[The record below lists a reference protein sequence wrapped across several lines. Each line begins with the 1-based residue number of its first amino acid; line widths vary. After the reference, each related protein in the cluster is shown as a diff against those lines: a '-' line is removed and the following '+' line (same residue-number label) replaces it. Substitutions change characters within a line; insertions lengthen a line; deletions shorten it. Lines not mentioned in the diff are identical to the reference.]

1 MKSRSS
7 SPPIHVHTDEST
19 PVRVHIRKSKL
30 LPSVVELS
38 CVSKGKPSTD
48 SAKAKRSLKGKT
60 KSYWKPQTSVR
71 GQSYKQEG
79 PAQRLTITL
88 GDAEKISAV
97 IHSGDAS
104 FDKEVDIH
112 ERMNQY
118 GQQIDSLMED
128 LESLK
133 TELSGHRINEQVEE
147 DEDEPNTSKWTTEDH
162 EAELSQEL
170 TRSTYK
176 NRTFQKSFEKLQEE
190 LDLMGLEK
198 EGLAEENMLLTAL
211 KEAEMA
217 STSAAKQV
225 ATLKNSIAEL
235 IQVNQL
241 SASGVGRFAGEKD
254 LLMEKLESFK
264 IANQKLQ
271 YLYRELRNLEPSMDH
286 TNRQLE
292 VLTQKLTRSETEN
305 IHLKRKL
312 LETERNAKEVSELR
326 QMEKDNSY
334 FVKQISKSV
343 DATRA
348 RLQGQLRNKEAESNR
363 MSVQIQRFER
373 TIIDHKLQIEHLKSQ
388 LSDVK
393 EKAEED
399 KEVLKKATRAQKRR
413 AERFEVAMENL
424 NSQVKDKD
432 VKLLEARLT
441 LDTWKKQHDLAVED
455 KAQLETEIIS
465 LSNRVAGLKE
475 QLQSTTESTRATNHE
490 LLEKLHTNNLENSN
504 LRLENAQLKA
514 SVSALEEKAAMT
526 ATELEQLKAKVK
538 QEEEVVMQYETQV
551 QLLQTTANELK
562 ASLRE
567 ATEENSQIRNMRDM
581 ETEKAK
587 DQMETRL
594 KELEAFPE
602 LLKVAERRLH
612 EYEKNLLCHKRR
624 FFDLSKT
631 LIKLQMKADD
641 QSFRLKS
648 SSEQMESLSK
658 EKRKLQMKLEVLSR
672 KLKEVDSQNQELT
685 ETMARQEVVLLLSKD
700 QLEERSRESTAL
712 SRQLE
717 AALRDVRKKVSEV
730 KDQTA
735 AGERALLS
743 KILSLES
750 ELNGK
755 TKELKQ
761 LQRNKDNTEMSH
773 KMHLQELKLSLEQS
787 ESQNQSIQ
795 NYVQFLKMS
804 YATMFG
810 ESTLT
815 EFHAE
820 PTLR

>member
-581 ETEKAK
+581 ETEKA
-587 DQMETRL
+587 
-594 KELEAFPE
+594 
-602 LLKVAERRLH
+602 
-612 EYEKNLLCHKRR
+612 
-624 FFDLSKT
+624 
-631 LIKLQMKADD
+631 DD

-761 LQRNKDNTEMSH
+761 LQRNKDNEKRSKNNRERARTGGGPP
-773 KMHLQELKLSLEQS
+773 QVVELTDAEVEALDLARTRHCLSVADGECVAAETAGKGKL
-787 ESQNQSIQ
+787 
-795 NYVQFLKMS
+795 
-804 YATMFG
+804 
-810 ESTLT
+810 TLNT
-815 EFHAE
+815 HDRE
-820 PTLR
+820 